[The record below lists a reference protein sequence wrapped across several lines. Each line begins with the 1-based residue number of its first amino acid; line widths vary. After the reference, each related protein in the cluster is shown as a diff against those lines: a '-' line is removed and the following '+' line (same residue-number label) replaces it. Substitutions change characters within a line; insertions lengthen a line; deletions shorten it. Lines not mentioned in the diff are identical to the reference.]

1 MTQPHQKQVD
11 ENFAIF
17 TQRLPELLQSHP
29 GKYAVLHDR
38 QVVEF
43 FDTLHDAVRYG
54 HAQFGDLN
62 FSVQEIT
69 DQYGNLGCHTYAVC
83 EHSD

>member
-1 MTQPHQKQVD
+1 MAQAQRNQVD
-11 ENFAIF
+11 ENFSVF
-17 TQRLPELLQSHP
+17 TELLPELLQSHP
-29 GKYAVLHDR
+29 GKYAVMHNGL
-38 QVVEF
+38 VVEF
-43 FDTLHDAVRYG
+43 FDTLQDAVRYG

-69 DQYGNLGCHTYAVC
+69 DKNVSLGFHSYAVC